1 MRKLLLL
8 NICFLFFVSI
18 CFATN
23 VDSYYFRNIGLS
35 EGLSHSTVNVIHQD
49 RTGFIW
55 FGTKDGLNKYDGI
68 NIRVFT
74 KENSKL
80 GNNIITVIYED
91 ADGKLWVG
99 TDMGVYIYDPLL
111 ESFDYFDCPIDDTG
125 NTINRSITCINADNN
140 GNIWISSD
148 YQGLF
153 CYDKSKDILL
163 SYAKS
168 IDDKQS
174 NVTYFG
180 FFKSQLWV
188 SLYEDNLFY
197 SNNYID
203 FKAFIDKNGVEP
215 FKGCVINSCVEG
227 LHNCIYVASSIGL
240 FELNLTTKVVHRL
253 LDVYVRSICFSSENE
268 LWVGTEQGVYIYN
281 LHEHTY
287 QSIEASEVNDQYAL
301 SDNAI
306 YSIYRDSEDGIW
318 IGSYFG
324 GVDYYNKKFSF
335 FKKYYPHDDLKYFGK
350 RVREFCSGNDGTIWI
365 GTEDKGLF
373 NYDPRNGKLTP
384 FNNPILYHNIHGLCL
399 DGNYL
404 WVGTFSGGLNRI
416 DLRTYNL
423 KHYEKN
429 DNINSLNANNIFSI
443 YKTSTGDLWIGTTS
457 GLLCYNRKTDDFH
470 RVPELN
476 NVFVYDIL
484 EDYKGR
490 LWIAT
495 YSDGVFCYDLSHNI
509 WKHYK
514 NSAIDKSSLPYDKII
529 GLFEDSK
536 KRLWIMTQGYGL
548 CRFDPEKDNFVTY
561 NVSTGFPSSIIYKI
575 IEDNSGLLWLST
587 NNGLVLFHPEKGVK
601 HVYTTANGLL
611 ENQFNYKSGYK
622 DSHGIIYF
630 GCINGFISFNPLDF
644 VMDKVKTPTLPH
656 LVLTDFFLFN
666 KRLHIGDTNSPLKQ
680 SITVVDHLELEA
692 DQNSFSLYAPV
703 LSYQAPQLNIVL
715 YKLDG
720 LDKEWNI
727 ITENNPRINY
737 SNLPYG
743 KYVLHVKGANSDGV
757 WCAEERTLQIEVF
770 PPFYLSWQAYLIYFV
785 LFVLSIYYIIYF
797 FKKRS
802 MHKHMQAM
810 ELMQYEKEKEIYNAK
825 IDFFTNV
832 AHEIR
837 TPLTLIKNPL
847 EHVLDNGN
855 LDNVVKEDLEIMDLN
870 TNRLLDLVN
879 QLLDFR
885 KTETKGFQLNFVE
898 CNVAEIIRN
907 TYKRFTS
914 IARDNGIDFKLHV
927 PEVMNM
933 SVDRE
938 GFTKIISNLF
948 TNATKYGKSF
958 IDVQAYFLE
967 RDHSFQLKIMND
979 GQIIPLELREE
990 IFKPFTQCHEGGYQ
1004 HVQGTGIGLT
1014 LARSLAELH
1023 GGTLVMD
1030 ANTDTNDFIL
1040 NIPFHN
1046 HEIGASPLGKL
1057 KCDSIDLEDNT
1068 IEYNSNK
1075 YDYTLLVVEDN
1086 GEMRSFLQKELSKYY
1101 NVLLAED
1108 GSKALEILQDN
1119 IVNLIISDIMM
1130 PKMDGLELC
1139 CYIKNNLDYCHI
1151 PIILLTAKTN
1161 LQSRIE
1167 GLKVGADAYVDKPF
1181 SMKFLLVNI
1190 ANLLKSREQLHTA
1203 FMNAPFL
1210 PTNNIMINKADE
1222 EFLKKLND
1230 IVQVNLQ
1237 NPNFSLLDIAD
1248 QLCMSRSSLN
1258 RKIKGLLDITPND
1271 YIRIERLKKAAQLFR
1286 DIQ

>member
-1 MRKLLLL
+1 
-8 NICFLFFVSI
+8 
-18 CFATN
+18 
-23 VDSYYFRNIGLS
+23 
-35 EGLSHSTVNVIHQD
+35 
-49 RTGFIW
+49 
-55 FGTKDGLNKYDGI
+55 
-68 NIRVFT
+68 
-74 KENSKL
+74 
-80 GNNIITVIYED
+80 
-91 ADGKLWVG
+91 
-99 TDMGVYIYDPLL
+99 
-111 ESFDYFDCPIDDTG
+111 
-125 NTINRSITCINADNN
+125 
-140 GNIWISSD
+140 
-148 YQGLF
+148 
-153 CYDKSKDILL
+153 
-163 SYAKS
+163 
-168 IDDKQS
+168 
-174 NVTYFG
+174 
-180 FFKSQLWV
+180 
-188 SLYEDNLFY
+188 
-197 SNNYID
+197 
-203 FKAFIDKNGVEP
+203 
-215 FKGCVINSCVEG
+215 
-227 LHNCIYVASSIGL
+227 
-240 FELNLTTKVVHRL
+240 
-253 LDVYVRSICFSSENE
+253 
-268 LWVGTEQGVYIYN
+268 
-281 LHEHTY
+281 
-287 QSIEASEVNDQYAL
+287 
-301 SDNAI
+301 
-306 YSIYRDSEDGIW
+306 
-318 IGSYFG
+318 
-324 GVDYYNKKFSF
+324 
-335 FKKYYPHDDLKYFGK
+335 
-350 RVREFCSGNDGTIWI
+350 
-365 GTEDKGLF
+365 
-373 NYDPRNGKLTP
+373 
-384 FNNPILYHNIHGLCL
+384 
-399 DGNYL
+399 
-404 WVGTFSGGLNRI
+404 
-416 DLRTYNL
+416 
-423 KHYEKN
+423 
-429 DNINSLNANNIFSI
+429 
-443 YKTSTGDLWIGTTS
+443 
-457 GLLCYNRKTDDFH
+457 
-470 RVPELN
+470 
-476 NVFVYDIL
+476 
-484 EDYKGR
+484 
-490 LWIAT
+490 
-495 YSDGVFCYDLSHNI
+495 
-509 WKHYK
+509 
-514 NSAIDKSSLPYDKII
+514 
-529 GLFEDSK
+529 
-536 KRLWIMTQGYGL
+536 
-548 CRFDPEKDNFVTY
+548 
-561 NVSTGFPSSIIYKI
+561 
-575 IEDNSGLLWLST
+575 
-587 NNGLVLFHPEKGVK
+587 
-601 HVYTTANGLL
+601 
-611 ENQFNYKSGYK
+611 
-622 DSHGIIYF
+622 
-630 GCINGFISFNPLDF
+630 
-644 VMDKVKTPTLPH
+644 
-656 LVLTDFFLFN
+656 
-666 KRLHIGDTNSPLKQ
+666 
-680 SITVVDHLELEA
+680 
-692 DQNSFSLYAPV
+692 
-703 LSYQAPQLNIVL
+703 
-715 YKLDG
+715 
-720 LDKEWNI
+720 
-727 ITENNPRINY
+727 
-737 SNLPYG
+737 
-743 KYVLHVKGANSDGV
+743 
-757 WCAEERTLQIEVF
+757 
-770 PPFYLSWQAYLIYFV
+770 
-785 LFVLSIYYIIYF
+785 
-797 FKKRS
+797 
-802 MHKHMQAM
+802 
-810 ELMQYEKEKEIYNAK
+810 MQYEKEKEIYNAK

-1046 HEIGASPLGKL
+1046 HEVGASPLGKL

-1190 ANLLKSREQLHTA
+1190 ANLLKNREQLHTA

-1258 RKIKGLLDITPND
+1258 RVC
-1271 YIRIERLKKAAQLFR
+1271 
-1286 DIQ
+1286 